1 MGIII
6 SVKLI
11 QWNYLKSDRLKKTR
25 GVSFDEIIRSKLI
38 AIKRHPNK
46 IHQDIMLFEYKN
58 YIWVVPFVKMDGGI
72 FLKTL
77 FASRKY
83 TKLWKEDKL

>member
-1 MGIII
+1 MR
-6 SVKLI
+6 LI
-11 QWNYLKSDRLKKTR
+11 QWNQLKNDRLKKTR

-38 AIKRHPNK
+38 AVKRHPNK
-46 IHQDIMLFEYKN
+46 AHQDILLFEYKN
-58 YIWVVPFVKMDGGI
+58 YIWIVPFVKTNGGI

-83 TKLWKEDKL
+83 TKLWKEGKL